1 MSQPTHPTRTAAQPS
16 RCLPRKTMPRPLP
29 PSPFRTTPRP
39 RARAPWFPAL
49 RPQLRLQVQTH
60 SPQLRSTARLQSSA
74 RMARLRRSPSNP
86 RQTPLSKAPSPRSSS
101 RMVRPFRSSHKASA
115 TLTSPTTSSR
125 ATATRSTRSRS
136 SRRTMATRSLLQT
149 VSVRVGCLASALAPA
164 RRTARIRRARKAR
177 PNPIGLVCPRRQTP
191 SSLLWSPR
199 WSLRLC
205 AWASAMRPSPT
216 AG

>member
-1 MSQPTHPTRTAAQPS
+1 MPQPLHLTRTATRPS

-29 PSPFRTTPRP
+29 PSPFRTTPQP
-39 RARAPWFPAL
+39 RARAPWSPAL
-49 RPQLRLQVQTH
+49 QPPLRLQTR

-125 ATATRSTRSRS
+125 ATATRSTAAAAAAEQWQPVRYSKRPAS
-136 SRRTMATRSLLQT
+136 GWAVWLRLWRRHAERPE
-149 VSVRVGCLASALAPA
+149 SAGPA
-164 RRTARIRRARKAR
+164 R
-177 PNPIGLVCPRRQTP
+177 PG
-191 SSLLWSPR
+191 
-199 WSLRLC
+199 
-205 AWASAMRPSPT
+205 PT
-216 AG
+216 Q